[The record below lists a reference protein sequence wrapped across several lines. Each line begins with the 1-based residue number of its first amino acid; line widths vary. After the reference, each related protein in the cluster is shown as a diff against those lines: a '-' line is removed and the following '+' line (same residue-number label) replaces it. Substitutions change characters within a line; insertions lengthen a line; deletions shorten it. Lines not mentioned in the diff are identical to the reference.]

1 MKLGKSK
8 LSVLNKIILAINLL
22 AVIVLLI
29 SEAATYICPERF
41 WILAIFGLGYPIAVA
56 INFLFVSYWLITTRK
71 ILSLISLI
79 TILIGSN
86 ILLGFVQYNIKTKF
100 PERMHDYKAIK
111 DKEKVKIMSYNVRL
125 FDLYNW
131 WHNLETR
138 GKMFNLITDESP
150 DIACFQEFFHSDRGA
165 FHNLDTLVEFMNAK
179 NYHVEYTINLRKS
192 DHWGMATFSKY
203 PIVNKGKLEF
213 GGKYSNN
220 SCIYSDIKINDDTIR
235 VYNIHLQSIN
245 FMKKD
250 YSFMDSLI
258 DKDQDAQIEGS
269 KRILWLLKKAYIKRA
284 KQTDMVA
291 EHISHSP
298 YPVIVCGDFNDPP
311 SSYAYHILSHNLKD
325 AFRETGRGFGQT
337 FIGGSVPS
345 FRIDYILHDKKFK
358 AYQFTTI
365 HKPYSDHYP
374 ITCLLDLHPE

>member
-1 MKLGKSK
+1 MKSGKSK
-8 LSVLNKIILAINLL
+8 LTFLNKIILVLNIL
-22 AVIVLLI
+22 AVLALLI
-29 SEAATYICPERF
+29 SELASFICPERLWLF
-41 WILAIFGLGYPIAVA
+41 AIFGLGYPIAVA
-56 INFLFVSYWLITTRK
+56 INFLFVFYWLITNKK
-71 ILSLISLI
+71 IMSLLSLI
-79 TILIGSN
+79 TILLGAN
-86 ILLGFVQYNIKTKF
+86 ILLGFVQYNIKTKL
-100 PERMHDYKAIK
+100 PKTVKTNHQE
-111 DKEKVKIMSYNVRL
+111 VKIMSYNVRL

-138 GKMFNLITDESP
+138 SKMFNLLTNESP
-150 DIACFQEFFHSDRGA
+150 DIACFQEFFHSDRGQ
-165 FHNLDTLVEFMNAK
+165 FHNLDTLVQFMNAK

-192 DHWGMATFSKY
+192 DHWGMVTFSKY

-220 SCIYSDIKINDDTIR
+220 SCIFTDIKINDDTVR

-291 EHISHSP
+291 EHIKNSP

-358 AYQFTTI
+358 AYEFNTI
-365 HKPYSDHYP
+365 HKAYSDHYP
-374 ITCLLDLHPE
+374 ITCLLDLHPEK